1 MGAWGPGIYQDDV
14 ALDIKGEYIKLFQ
27 EGKAVGDV
35 DFDENSKKASL
46 ITPPTGAVGP
56 MTICMLAYNA
66 AKSAYGREIDEILES
81 GITKAKKNSI
91 LKNLTLLF
99 SNLTYN

>member
-35 DFDENSKKASL
+35 DFDENSKKTSL
-46 ITPPTGAVGP
+46 ITPPTVAVGP

-66 AKSAYGREIDEILES
+66 AKSVYGREIDEILES

>member
-35 DFDENSKKASL
+35 DFDENSKKTSL
-46 ITPPTGAVGP
+46 ITPPTVAVGP

-66 AKSAYGREIDEILES
+66 AKSVYGREIDEILES
-81 GITKAKKNSI
+81 GITKAKKKFN
-91 LKNLTLLF
+91 LKKFDIIIFQLDI
-99 SNLTYN
+99 